1 MCYNYGERKGENKY
15 MRKRSEKPLGKQ
27 QKKNREVLKYEEIK
41 TELTNIS
48 PAERRRK
55 RIMAETDVK
64 SASKFFNASMAA
76 EFSLIATMTSW
87 IVALHNDCKGV
98 ISYIV
103 LVVVIVAAIVTS
115 VALLF
120 TWVKKNIHLE
130 KTVLTLEI
138 LDEFFPNSKQ
148 KK

>member
-1 MCYNYGERKGENKY
+1 MC
-15 MRKRSEKPLGKQ
+15 KRSKKPLGKQ
-27 QKKNREVLKYEEIK
+27 QQKKKNRKNRKVREYENIK
-41 TELTNIS
+41 MELTNLS
-48 PAERRRK
+48 PAERRRE

-103 LVVVIVAAIVTS
+103 LVVVIVAAIVAS
-115 VALLF
+115 VALFF
-120 TWVKKNIHLE
+120 TWIKKNIHLG
-130 KTVLTLEI
+130 KAVLTLEI
-138 LDEFFPNSKQ
+138 LDEFFPDSKQ

>member
-1 MCYNYGERKGENKY
+1 MVSERGENKY

-27 QKKNREVLKYEEIK
+27 QKKNREVLEYEEVK

-87 IVALHNDCKGV
+87 IVALHNDCEGV

-120 TWVKKNIHLE
+120 TWIKKNIHLE
-130 KTVLTLEI
+130 KAVLTLEI

>member
-1 MCYNYGERKGENKY
+1 MVSERGENKY
-15 MRKRSEKPLGKQ
+15 MRKCSKKPLGKQ
-27 QKKNREVLKYEEIK
+27 QKKNREVLKYEKIK

-64 SASKFFNASMAA
+64 SASKFFNAAA

-103 LVVVIVAAIVTS
+103 LVVVIVAAIVAS

-120 TWVKKNIHLE
+120 TWIKKNIHLE
-130 KTVLTLEI
+130 KAVLTLEI

>member
-1 MCYNYGERKGENKY
+1 MC
-15 MRKRSEKPLGKQ
+15 KRSKKPLGKQ
-27 QKKNREVLKYEEIK
+27 QKKKKRKNRKVREYEKIK
-41 TELTNIS
+41 MELTNLS

-120 TWVKKNIHLE
+120 TWIKKNIHLE

>member
-1 MCYNYGERKGENKY
+1 
-15 MRKRSEKPLGKQ
+15 MRKRSKKPLGKQ
-27 QKKNREVLKYEEIK
+27 QQKKKRKNRKVREYEKIK
-41 TELTNIS
+41 MELTNLS

-120 TWVKKNIHLE
+120 TWIKKNIHLE

>member
-1 MCYNYGERKGENKY
+1 

-64 SASKFFNASMAA
+64 SASKFFNA
-76 EFSLIATMTSW
+76 TMTSW

-120 TWVKKNIHLE
+120 TWIKKNIHLE

>member
-1 MCYNYGERKGENKY
+1 

-55 RIMAETDVK
+55 RIMDVK

-87 IVALHNDCKGV
+87 IVALHNDCEGV

-120 TWVKKNIHLE
+120 TWIKKNIHLE
-130 KTVLTLEI
+130 KAVLTLEI
-138 LDEFFPNSKQ
+138 LDEFFPNRKNNSI
-148 KK
+148 

>member
-27 QKKNREVLKYEEIK
+27 QKKNREVLKYEEM
-41 TELTNIS
+41 TNIS

-120 TWVKKNIHLE
+120 TWIKKNIHLE